1 MRYFGHKTAIALLVL
16 FPLAA
21 GAGWRGFKSQQLL
34 DNQYAVSYT
43 PKTVLGKVPNLMLL
57 LIGNTGALCL
67 EEGYS
72 FAKVGKIDVGNKYH
86 GIKQISTT
94 VELFKEETEGAS
106 SCQEMAKKPKTPT
119 ELQNYKEPDSQ
130 DSQGKEKSQGS

>member
-1 MRYFGHKTAIALLVL
+1 MRSIAHKTAVALLVL
-16 FPLAA
+16 LPVAA
-21 GAGWRGFKSQQLL
+21 NAGWRGFKSQQLL

-67 EEGYS
+67 QEGYS
-72 FAKVGKIDVGNKYH
+72 FARVGKIDVGNKYQ

-94 VELFKEETEGAS
+94 VEFFEEETEGAT
-106 SCQEMAKKPKTPT
+106 SCQEMARKPKTPA
-119 ELQNYKEPDSQ
+119 ELQSYKEP
-130 DSQGKEKSQGS
+130 ESQGSKEKG